1 MITHISISNFAIIE
15 NTEIDFDEGLN
26 IITGE
31 TGSGKSI
38 VIEAI
43 SLALGSRADTSF
55 VRHGASKAVVQLAGE
70 LDGEEIV
77 ITREISSTGKNLCK
91 LNGQLVTLN
100 QLSEVCRRLAD
111 IHGQYDNQSLLNVEN
126 HIKLVDS
133 FNDGISSIKA
143 NFLNVYKEYSTI
155 HSQLQKLL
163 TNEAENLKKQDF
175 YTYQKNE
182 IEKANITAGEDD
194 ALLQQIKL
202 LQNSEKIFDSLE
214 TAYSNICGSSQPAL
228 SLLGQGM
235 NNLNEISQYSDEIKT
250 ISEELTDIYYRLED
264 LSASIRDMKEKIT
277 FSPDELDRAISR
289 LDFLDSLKKKYGPS
303 LEDIQAY
310 YENISE
316 ELNKIENFDDLKAE
330 LSIKEKEAYA
340 ALENQAKLLSEA
352 RKTAASKLE
361 KLIENELHD
370 LNFDSAVLTINFDQA
385 NTIGPDGYDI
395 VEILISTNQGE
406 PVKPLV
412 KVASGGEISR
422 IMLAIKNITGSYDN
436 INTMFFDEI
445 DAGISGITAS
455 VVGRKLREISKSH
468 QIICITHLPQIA
480 VCADTNFRIFKQ
492 TADERTFTTVDKLG
506 KDETVMEIARLLG
519 GDNITSITIES
530 AKELIDSA
538 KSAERTDF
546 NR

>member
-43 SLALGSRADTSF
+43 SLALGSRADSSL
-55 VRHGASKAVVQLAGE
+55 VRHGATKAIVQLAGD
-70 LDGEEIV
+70 LDGEEII
-77 ITREISSTGKNLCK
+77 ITREVSSTGKNLCK
-91 LNGQLVTLN
+91 LNGQLVTLA
-100 QLSEVCRRLAD
+100 QLSDTCRRLAD
-111 IHGQYDNQSLLNVEN
+111 IHGQYDNQSLLNVDN

-133 FNDGISSIKA
+133 FNDGIISIKA
-143 NFLNVYKEYSTI
+143 NFSTVYEEYESI
-155 HSQLQKLL
+155 HNQLSKLL
-163 TNEAENLKKQDF
+163 ENEAENLKKQDF

-182 IEKANITAGEDD
+182 IEKANITSGEDD
-194 ALLQQIKL
+194 ALSQQIKL
-202 LQNSEKIFDSLE
+202 LQNSEKIYDSLE
-214 TAYSNICGSSQPAL
+214 TAYSNISSGSQPAL

-235 NNLNEISQYSDEIKT
+235 NNLNAISQYSDKIKKV
-250 ISEELTDIYYRLED
+250 SEELSDIYYRLED
-264 LSASIRDMKEKIT
+264 LSYSIRDMKEKVT
-277 FSPDELDRAISR
+277 FLPDELDRAISR
-289 LDFLDSLKKKYGPS
+289 LDQLDSLKKKYGPT
-303 LEDIQAY
+303 LDDVLAY
-310 YENISE
+310 YENISD
-316 ELNKIENFDDLKAE
+316 ELNKIDNFDELKSE

-340 ALENQAKLLSEA
+340 ILESQADLLSEA
-352 RKTAASKLE
+352 RKTAAAKLE
-361 KLIENELHD
+361 KLIESELHD
-370 LNFDSAVLTINFDQA
+370 LNFGSATLVINFDKA
-385 NTIGPDGYDI
+385 KTIGPDGYDI

-422 IMLAIKNITGSYDN
+422 IMLAIKNITGTYDN

-455 VVGRKLREISKSH
+455 VVGRKLREISKDH

-492 TADERTFTTVDKLG
+492 TSDERTFTTVDKLS
-506 KDETVMEIARLLG
+506 KDDTVMEIARLLG
-519 GDNITSITIES
+519 GDNITPITIES
-530 AKELIDSA
+530 AKELLESA
-538 KSAERTDF
+538 KLHK
-546 NR
+546 

>member
-43 SLALGSRADTSF
+43 SLALGSRADSSL
-55 VRHGASKAVVQLAGE
+55 VRHGATKAIVQLAGD
-70 LDGEEIV
+70 LDGEEII
-77 ITREISSTGKNLCK
+77 ITREVSSTGKNLCK
-91 LNGQLVTLN
+91 LNGQLVTLA
-100 QLSEVCRRLAD
+100 QLSDTCRRLAD
-111 IHGQYDNQSLLNVEN
+111 IHGQYDNQSLLNVDN

-133 FNDGISSIKA
+133 FNDGIISIKA
-143 NFLNVYKEYSTI
+143 NFSTVYEEYESI
-155 HSQLQKLL
+155 HNQLSKLL
-163 TNEAENLKKQDF
+163 ANEADNLKKQDF

-182 IEKANITAGEDD
+182 IEKANITSGEDD
-194 ALLQQIKL
+194 ALSQQIKL
-202 LQNSEKIFDSLE
+202 LQNSEKIYDSLE
-214 TAYSNICGSSQPAL
+214 TAYSNISSGSQPAL
-228 SLLGQGM
+228 TLLGQGM
-235 NNLNEISQYSDEIKT
+235 NNLNEISQYSDEIRT
-250 ISEELTDIYYRLED
+250 YSEELADIYYRLED
-264 LSASIRDMKEKIT
+264 LSYSIRDMKEKVT

-289 LDFLDSLKKKYGPS
+289 LDLLDSLKKKYGPS
-303 LEDIQAY
+303 LDDVLSY
-310 YENISE
+310 YDNISK
-316 ELNKIENFDDLKAE
+316 ELNSIENFDELKTE
-330 LSIKEKEAYA
+330 LTIKEKEAYA
-340 ALENQAKLLSEA
+340 SLESQADLLSEA
-352 RKTAASKLE
+352 RKTAALKLE

-370 LNFDSAVLTINFDQA
+370 LNFSSASLKISFERSKV
-385 NTIGPDGYDI
+385 IGPDGYDL

-406 PVKPLV
+406 PVKPLI

-422 IMLAIKNITGSYDN
+422 IMLAIKNITGTYDN

-492 TADERTFTTVDKLG
+492 TADERTFTTVDKLD
-506 KDETVMEIARLLG
+506 KEDTVMEIARLLG
-519 GDNITSITIES
+519 GDNITPITIES
-530 AKELIDSA
+530 AKELLESA
-538 KSAERTDF
+538 KLHK
-546 NR
+546 